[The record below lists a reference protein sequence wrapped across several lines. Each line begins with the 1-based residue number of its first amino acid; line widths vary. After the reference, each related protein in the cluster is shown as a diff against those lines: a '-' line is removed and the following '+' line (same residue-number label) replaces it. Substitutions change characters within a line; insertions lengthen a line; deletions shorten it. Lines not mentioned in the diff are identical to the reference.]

1 MAYESHLN
9 DALLFAMVSLALV
22 ALALLVRSPARHAML
37 GMLTVTALG
46 VVGLWTYARYGDA
59 IRSATA
65 SLLIREA
72 ALAVVTFGVI
82 QIFVLFVFQT
92 VLAQRRIPRILNEF
106 VVALGLIAYA
116 IYRLDAVGVN
126 LASLIT
132 TSAVVTGAL
141 AFSAQE
147 TLGNLW
153 GGIAIQLEK
162 TCRIGDW
169 VRIDSV
175 TGQVVS
181 IRWRYMAIATITNET
196 IVIPNSTVMKNRIT
210 VVARRG
216 EERTAWRRHVPFE
229 VEFDYPPARVIAQV
243 EKELA
248 HANIPFVA
256 QQPPPA
262 VACIAFKDSGIE
274 YAVAYDLTDAA
285 EYWLADSRIRA
296 HIYAALMRQGFVISF
311 PRRIVEVRHD
321 ERPGSAR
328 RELVHRNTALAAM
341 DLFASLTDAER
352 AALARELTT
361 SPYVA
366 GERIFE
372 AGEAADSLYLL
383 AEGHVE
389 IIRER
394 AKGTTIK
401 LATLEA
407 PAYFG
412 EMGLLLGQPRIA
424 TVVAKGDALCY
435 RLDKRG
441 FDAIIRARPELVEAL
456 ARILTERQAEN
467 DATLQALDETARAQQ
482 TVGRTRDLMRKIQHF
497 FGLNRA
503 PAESDRRERVTVPP
517 QSPHA

>member
-1 MAYESHLN
+1 MPFDSHLN
-9 DALLFAMVSLALV
+9 DALLFASVCLALV
-22 ALALLVRSPARHAML
+22 LIALLFRSPARHAML
-37 GMLTVTALG
+37 AMLTVVAIGT
-46 VVGLWTYARYGDA
+46 VGLWLYARYGGM
-59 IRSATA
+59 IGSTTG
-65 SLLIREA
+65 SLLAREA
-72 ALAVVTFGVI
+72 ALAIVTFGVI
-82 QIFVLFVFQT
+82 QIFVLFLFQT
-92 VLAQRRIPRILNEF
+92 LFARRKIPRILNEF
-106 VVALGLIAYA
+106 VVALALIGYA
-116 IYRLDAVGVN
+116 IYRLNAVGVN

-132 TSAVVTGAL
+132 TSALVTGAL

-216 EERTAWRRHVPFE
+216 EERTTWRRHVPFE
-229 VEFDYPPARVIAQV
+229 VEFEHPPARVIAQV

-248 HANIPFVA
+248 HANIPHVA
-256 QQPPPA
+256 AQPPPA
-262 VACIAFKDSGIE
+262 VACVSFKDSGIE
-274 YAVAYDLTDAA
+274 YAVAYDLTEAG
-285 EYWLADSRIRA
+285 EYWLTDSRIRA

-321 ERPGSAR
+321 AR
-328 RELVHRNTALAAM
+328 AGTAKREVSHRNDVLAAM

-352 AALARELTT
+352 SALSHELTT

-372 AGEAADSLYLL
+372 AGEPADSLYLL
-383 AEGHVE
+383 AEGRVE
-389 IIRER
+389 IVRER
-394 AKGTTIK
+394 GKGGAVK
-401 LATLEA
+401 LATLDA

-424 TVVAKGDALCY
+424 TVVAIGDALCY
-435 RLDKRG
+435 RLEKRG
-441 FDAIIRARPELVEAL
+441 FDAIIRARPQLAETL
-456 ARILTERQAEN
+456 ARILAERQAEN
-467 DATLQALDETARAQQ
+467 DATLQALDAHAREQHA
-482 TVGRTRDLMRKIQHF
+482 VGRTRDLMRKIQHF
-497 FGLNRA
+497 FGLTRA
-503 PAESDRRERVTVPP
+503 PSA
-517 QSPHA
+517 

>member
-1 MAYESHLN
+1 LAYDSHLN
-9 DALLFAMVSLALV
+9 DALLFAAVAVALV
-22 ALALLVRSPARHAML
+22 LIALLARSPARHS
-37 GMLTVTALG
+37 MLTMLAVSAIGVLGLWAYERFG
-46 VVGLWTYARYGDA
+46 VV
-59 IRSATA
+59 IRSPTG
-65 SLLIREA
+65 SLLAREA

-92 VLAQRRIPRILNEF
+92 LLARRRIPRILNEF
-106 VVALGLIAYA
+106 VVALALIGYM
-116 IYRLDAVGVN
+116 IYRLNAVGVN

-132 TSAVVTGAL
+132 TSALVTGAL

-216 EERTAWRRHVPFE
+216 EERTMWRRLVPFE
-229 VEFDYPPARVIAQV
+229 VEFEFAPARVIAQV

-248 HANIPFVA
+248 HAQIPFVA
-256 QQPPPA
+256 KTPPPA
-262 VACIAFKDSGIE
+262 VACMAFNDSGVGYE
-274 YAVAYDLTDAA
+274 VAYSLTDAA
-285 EYWLADSRIRA
+285 AYWVTDSRVRA

-311 PRRIVEVRHD
+311 PRRIVELRRD
-321 ERPGSAR
+321 ERPGAAS
-328 RELVHRNTALAAM
+328 REVDHRLAALATM
-341 DLFASLTDAER
+341 DLFAPLTDAER
-352 AALARELTT
+352 ASLARELST

-366 GERIFE
+366 GDRIFE
-372 AGEAADSLYLL
+372 ANQPADSLYLL
-383 AEGHVE
+383 AQGRVE
-389 IIRER
+389 IVRER
-394 AKGTTIK
+394 VGGSRPVK
-401 LATLEA
+401 LAVLEA

-424 TVVAKGDALCY
+424 TVVATSDVLCY

-441 FDAIIRARPELVEAL
+441 FDAILRSRPALAETL
-456 ARILTERQAEN
+456 ARILAERQAEN
-467 DATLQALDETARAQQ
+467 DATLQALDAEARVQHSAGRAKDLLRRIQQ
-482 TVGRTRDLMRKIQHF
+482 F
-497 FGLNRA
+497 FGL
-503 PAESDRRERVTVPP
+503 
-517 QSPHA
+517 

>member
-1 MAYESHLN
+1 MTFESHLN
-9 DALLFAMVSLALV
+9 DALMFALV
-22 ALALLVRSPARHAML
+22 ALALVLFALVARSPARHAML
-37 GMLTVTALG
+37 TMLTVSAVG
-46 VVGLWTYARYGDA
+46 VLGLWSYERFGGA
-59 IRSATA
+59 IQSSTG
-65 SLLIREA
+65 SLLAREA

-92 VLAQRRIPRILNEF
+92 VLAQRKIPRILNEF
-106 VVALGLIAYA
+106 VVALALIGYG
-116 IYRLDAVGVN
+116 IYRLNAVGVN

-132 TSAVVTGAL
+132 TSALVTGAL

-169 VRIDSV
+169 VRIDTV

-216 EERTAWRRHVPFE
+216 EERSPWRRHVPFE
-229 VEFDYPPARVIAQV
+229 VEFEFAPARVIAQV

-248 HANIPFVA
+248 HAKIPFVA
-256 QQPPPA
+256 EQPPPT
-262 VACIAFKDSGIE
+262 VACVAFQDSGIE
-274 YAVAYDLTDAA
+274 YAVAYDLTEAG
-285 EYWLADSRIRA
+285 EYWITDSRIRA
-296 HIYAALMRQGFVISF
+296 HIYAALRRQGFVISF

-321 ERPGSAR
+321 ERPGTVQ
-328 RELVHRNTALAAM
+328 REIAHRNAVLGAM
-341 DLFASLTDAER
+341 DLFGSLTDAER
-352 AALARELTT
+352 ASLARQLVTV
-361 SPYVA
+361 PYVS

-372 AGEAADSLYLL
+372 AGEPADSLYLL
-383 AEGHVE
+383 AEGRVE
-389 IIRER
+389 IVRER
-394 AKGTTIK
+394 GKGGAVK

-407 PAYFG
+407 PGYFG

-424 TVVAKGDALCY
+424 TVVASGDTLCY
-435 RLDKRG
+435 RLERRG
-441 FDAIIRARPELVEAL
+441 FDAIIRARPELAEAL

-467 DATLQALDETARAQQ
+467 DATLLALDETARAQQ
-482 TVGRTRDLMRKIQHF
+482 TVGRTRELMRRIQQF
-497 FGLNRA
+497 FGLTRA
-503 PAESDRRERVTVPP
+503 SPDHDHRAAITAPQQSRRG
-517 QSPHA
+517 

>member
-1 MAYESHLN
+1 MPFDSHLN
-9 DALLFAMVSLALV
+9 DALLFATACLALV
-22 ALALLVRSPARHAML
+22 LIALLVRSPARHPML
-37 GMLTVTALG
+37 AMLTVVAIGT
-46 VVGLWTYARYGDA
+46 VGLWLYARYGGM
-59 IRSATA
+59 IGSTTG
-65 SLLIREA
+65 SLLAREA

-92 VLAQRRIPRILNEF
+92 LLARRKIPRILNEF
-106 VVALGLIAYA
+106 VVALALIGYA
-116 IYRLDAVGVN
+116 IYRLNAVGVN

-132 TSAVVTGAL
+132 TSAVLTGAL

-216 EERTAWRRHVPFE
+216 EERTTWRRHVPFE

-248 HANIPFVA
+248 HANIPHVA
-256 QQPPPA
+256 AQPQPA
-262 VACIAFKDSGIE
+262 VACVSFKDSGIE
-274 YAVAYDLTDAA
+274 YEVAYDLTEAG
-285 EYWLADSRIRA
+285 EYWITDSRIRA
-296 HIYAALMRQGFVISF
+296 HVYAALMRQGFVISF

-321 ERPGSAR
+321 QRPDTVK
-328 RELVHRNTALAAM
+328 REIGHRNAVLAAM

-352 AALARELTT
+352 TALSHELTT

-372 AGEAADSLYLL
+372 AGEQADSLYLL
-383 AEGHVE
+383 AQGRVE
-389 IIRER
+389 IVRER
-394 AKGTTIK
+394 GKGGAVK
-401 LATLEA
+401 LATLDA
-407 PAYFG
+407 PSYFG

-424 TVVAKGDALCY
+424 TVVAVGDALCY

-441 FDAIIRARPELVEAL
+441 FDAIIRGRPQLAETL
-456 ARILTERQAEN
+456 ARILAERQAEN
-467 DATLQALDETARAQQ
+467 DATLQALDAHAREQHA
-482 TVGRTRDLMRKIQHF
+482 VGRTRDLMRRIQHF
-497 FGLNRA
+497 FGLTRA
-503 PAESDRRERVTVPP
+503 PSA
-517 QSPHA
+517 

>member
-1 MAYESHLN
+1 MPFDAYLN
-9 DALLFAMVSLALV
+9 DALLFAGVSLVLVLIALV
-22 ALALLVRSPARHAML
+22 ARSPARHTML
-37 GMLTVTALG
+37 GMLVVVAVG
-46 VVGLWTYARYGDA
+46 VLGLWTYERIGSA
-59 IRSATA
+59 IHSPTG
-65 SLLIREA
+65 SLLAREA
-72 ALAVVTFGVI
+72 GLAIVTFGVI
-82 QIFVLFVFQT
+82 QIFVLFAFQT
-92 VLAQRRIPRILNEF
+92 LLAQRKIPRILNEF
-106 VVALGLIAYA
+106 VVALALIGYV
-116 IYRLDAVGVN
+116 IYRLNAVGVN

-169 VRIDSV
+169 VKIDTV

-216 EERTAWRRHVPFE
+216 EERTPWRRHVPFE
-229 VEFDYPPARVIAQV
+229 VEFDHPPARVIAQV

-248 HANIPFVA
+248 NAQIPDVA
-256 QQPPPA
+256 RAPA
-262 VACIAFKDSGIE
+262 PSVGCVAFKDSGIE
-274 YAVAYDLTDAA
+274 YAVAYDLTDAGA
-285 EYWLADSRIRA
+285 YWIADSRIRT

-321 ERPGSAR
+321 ERPGAAR
-328 RELVHRNTALAAM
+328 REIEHRTAALASM

-352 AALARELTT
+352 ASLARQLTT

-372 AGEAADSLYLL
+372 ASQPADSLYLL
-383 AEGHVE
+383 AQGHVE

-394 AKGTTIK
+394 DKGGLTVK

-424 TVVAKGDALCY
+424 TVAAVDDALCY

-441 FDAIIRARPELVEAL
+441 FDSILRGRPALAEAL
-456 ARILTERQAEN
+456 ARILAERQAEN
-467 DATLQALDETARAQQ
+467 DAKLQALDAEARAEHA
-482 TVGRTRDLMRKIQHF
+482 VGRTRELVRKIQQF
-497 FGLNRA
+497 FGL
-503 PAESDRRERVTVPP
+503 
-517 QSPHA
+517 

>member
-1 MAYESHLN
+1 MPFESYLN
-9 DALLFAMVSLALV
+9 DALLFAICMLVLVLLAL
-22 ALALLVRSPARHAML
+22 AARSPARHAML
-37 GMLTVTALG
+37 GMLG
-46 VVGLWTYARYGDA
+46 VVAVGVLGLWTYERLGVA
-59 IRSATA
+59 IRSSTG
-65 SLLIREA
+65 SLLAREA
-72 ALAVVTFGVI
+72 GLAVVTFGVI
-82 QIFVLFVFQT
+82 QIIVLFVFQT
-92 VLAQRRIPRILNEF
+92 LLAQRKIPRILNEF
-106 VVALGLIAYA
+106 VVALALIGYV
-116 IYRLDAVGVN
+116 IYRLNAVGVN

-169 VRIDSV
+169 VRIDTI

-216 EERTAWRRHVPFE
+216 EERTTWRRHVPFE
-229 VEFDYPPARVIAQV
+229 VEFDYPPARVITQV

-248 HANIPFVA
+248 HARIPNVA
-256 QQPPPA
+256 QTPA
-262 VACIAFKDSGIE
+262 PTVGCVAFKDSGIE
-274 YAVAYDLTDAA
+274 YAVVYDLVEASA
-285 EYWLADSRIRA
+285 YWVTDSRIRS

-321 ERPGSAR
+321 ERPGAAR
-328 RELVHRNTALAAM
+328 REIEHRISALASM
-341 DLFASLTDAER
+341 DLFASLTEAER
-352 AALARELTT
+352 ASLARELTT
-361 SPYVA
+361 SSYVT

-372 AGEAADSLYLL
+372 ASQPADSLYLL
-383 AEGHVE
+383 AQGRVE
-389 IIRER
+389 IVRER
-394 AKGTTIK
+394 DQGATVK

-424 TVVAKGDALCY
+424 TVVAVDDALCY

-441 FDAIIRARPELVEAL
+441 FDAILRSRPALAETL
-456 ARILTERQAEN
+456 ARILAERQAEN
-467 DATLQALDETARAQQ
+467 DAKLQALDAEARAEHA
-482 TVGRTRDLMRKIQHF
+482 VGRTRELVRRIQQF
-497 FGLNRA
+497 FGL
-503 PAESDRRERVTVPP
+503 
-517 QSPHA
+517 

>member
-1 MAYESHLN
+1 MPFESHLN
-9 DALLFAMVSLALV
+9 DALLFALVSLALV
-22 ALALLVRSPARHAML
+22 VIALVVRSPARHGML
-37 GMLTVTALG
+37 AMLTVIAVG
-46 VVGLWTYARYGDA
+46 VIGLWLYARYGGLL
-59 IRSATA
+59 RSRTG
-65 SLLIREA
+65 SLLVRESG
-72 ALAVVTFGVI
+72 LAVVTFGVI
-82 QIFVLFVFQT
+82 QIFVLFLFQT
-92 VLAQRRIPRILNEF
+92 LLAHRRIPRILNEF
-106 VVALGLIAYA
+106 VVALTLIAYV

-132 TSAVVTGAL
+132 TSAVLTGAL

-169 VRIDSV
+169 VRIDNI

-216 EERTAWRRHVPFE
+216 EERTTWRRYVPFE
-229 VEFDYPPARVIAQV
+229 VEFDYPPARVISQV
-243 EKELA
+243 ERELA
-248 HANIPFVA
+248 HADIPFVA
-256 QQPPPA
+256 QTPAPA
-262 VACIAFKDSGIE
+262 VGCVAFRDSGVE
-274 YAVAYDLTDAA
+274 YEVAYDLTDTA
-285 EYWLADSRIRA
+285 EYWITDSRIRA

-321 ERPGSAR
+321 ERPGTVR
-328 RELVHRNTALAAM
+328 RELAQRNAVLGAM

-352 AALARELTT
+352 TALARELTT
-361 SPYVA
+361 SPYVS
-366 GERIFE
+366 GEHIFD

-383 AEGHVE
+383 TEGRVE
-389 IIRER
+389 IVRER
-394 AKGTTIK
+394 ARGGRVK

-441 FDAIIRARPELVEAL
+441 FDSIIRARPVIIEAL
-456 ARILTERQAEN
+456 ARVLTERQAEN
-467 DATLQALDETARAQQ
+467 DATLQALDAAARAQQ
-482 TVGRTRDLMRKIQHF
+482 TVSRTRDLMRRIQHF
-497 FGLNRA
+497 FGLARA
-503 PAESDRRERVTVPP
+503 QSDSEPREAVSVPP
-517 QSPHA
+517 GSPRA

>member
-1 MAYESHLN
+1 MPYESNLN
-9 DALLFAMVSLALV
+9 DALLFATVSLGLV
-22 ALALLVRSPARHAML
+22 VLALLARSPARHTML
-37 GMLTVTALG
+37 GMLTVTAVG
-46 VVGLWTYARYGDA
+46 VIGLWLYARYGAA
-59 IRSATA
+59 IRSSTA
-65 SLLIREA
+65 SLLVREA
-72 ALAVVTFGVI
+72 GLAVIAFGVL
-82 QIFVLFVFQT
+82 QIFVLFVFQAL
-92 VLAQRRIPRILNEF
+92 LAHRRIPRILNEF
-106 VVALGLIAYA
+106 VVALGLIAYS

-229 VEFDYPPARVIAQV
+229 VEFEYPPARVIAQV

-248 HANIPFVA
+248 HADIPFVA
-256 QQPPPA
+256 QQPPPV
-262 VACIAFKDSGIE
+262 VACVAFKDSGIE
-274 YAVAYDLTDAA
+274 YAVSYDLTEAG
-285 EYWLADSRIRA
+285 EYWLTDSRIRA
-296 HIYAALMRQGFVISF
+296 HVYAALMRQGFVISF
-311 PRRIVEVRHD
+311 PRRIVEVRRD
-321 ERPGSAR
+321 ERPGRVR
-328 RELVHRNTALAAM
+328 RELANRHMTLAAM

-352 AALARELTT
+352 EALARELTT
-361 SPYVA
+361 SLYVS

-372 AGEAADSLYLL
+372 AGEPADSLYLL
-383 AEGHVE
+383 TQGRVE

-394 AKGTTIK
+394 AKVPPIK

-424 TVVAKGDALCY
+424 TVVAKGDTLCY

-441 FDAIIRARPELVEAL
+441 FDAIIRARPELVETL
-456 ARILTERQAEN
+456 AKILTERQAEN
-467 DATLQALDETARAQQ
+467 DATLQALDETARAEHK
-482 TVGRTRDLMRKIQHF
+482 VGRTRELMRKIQHF
-497 FGLNRA
+497 FGIAR
-503 PAESDRRERVTVPP
+503 SSTQIDHRGGITVPP
-517 QSPHA
+517 QSPRA

>member
-1 MAYESHLN
+1 MAYESNLN

-22 ALALLVRSPARHAML
+22 VLALLVRSPARHAML
-37 GMLTVTALG
+37 GMLTVTAVG
-46 VVGLWTYARYGDA
+46 VTGLWIYARYANA

-82 QIFVLFVFQT
+82 QIFVLFAFQT

-169 VRIDSV
+169 VRIDAM

-229 VEFDYPPARVIAQV
+229 VEFNHPPARVIAQV

-256 QQPPPA
+256 HEPPPA

-285 EYWLADSRIRA
+285 QYWLADSRVRA

-311 PRRIVEVRHD
+311 PRRIVEIRHD

-328 RELVHRNTALAAM
+328 R
-341 DLFASLTDAER
+341 
-352 AALARELTT
+352 
-361 SPYVA
+361 SP
-366 GERIFE
+366 G
-372 AGEAADSLYLL
+372 S
-383 AEGHVE
+383 
-389 IIRER
+389 
-394 AKGTTIK
+394 
-401 LATLEA
+401 
-407 PAYFG
+407 
-412 EMGLLLGQPRIA
+412 
-424 TVVAKGDALCY
+424 
-435 RLDKRG
+435 
-441 FDAIIRARPELVEAL
+441 
-456 ARILTERQAEN
+456 
-467 DATLQALDETARAQQ
+467 
-482 TVGRTRDLMRKIQHF
+482 
-497 FGLNRA
+497 
-503 PAESDRRERVTVPP
+503 
-517 QSPHA
+517 